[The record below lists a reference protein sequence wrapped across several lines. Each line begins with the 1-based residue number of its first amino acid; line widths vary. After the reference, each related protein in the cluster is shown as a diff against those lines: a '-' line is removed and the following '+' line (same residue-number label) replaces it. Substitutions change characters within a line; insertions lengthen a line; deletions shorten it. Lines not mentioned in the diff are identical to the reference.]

1 MKGGAL
7 PFALREVQRDFA
19 RPVLWVVL
27 AGIGVILA
35 LAGAFGTGGVMRPL
49 PLALY
54 WMITVTGGYALGAFT
69 SAVFRHAGQSWPRPV
84 RLAVTGL
91 VIGAL
96 ATAIIMAM
104 NIALF
109 GQIYGSMAE
118 VAGFAAL
125 VIAVASV
132 ITVLIDIAFAAIAP
146 PAPET
151 TPAPA
156 GPAIL
161 DRIPFE
167 RRGRLLALSV
177 EDHYV
182 RIRTTK
188 GEEMVLMRLGDA
200 MRETAPTPG
209 LQIHRSHWV
218 ATGAIASVRREG
230 SAGILTLTDGHE
242 VPVSRANLPKLRD
255 AGFL

>member
-1 MKGGAL
+1 M
-7 PFALREVQRDFA
+7 QRDLA
-19 RPVLWVVL
+19 RPVLWLVL

-35 LAGAFGTGGVMRPL
+35 LAGAFGTGGVMRPV
-49 PLALY
+49 PLTLY
-54 WMITVTGGYALGAFT
+54 WIATVIAGYALGAFT
-69 SAVFRHAGQSWPRPV
+69 SAFFRYAGGTWPRAV
-84 RLAVTGL
+84 RLALTGL
-91 VIGAL
+91 TIGAL
-96 ATAIIMAM
+96 AAALIMAM

-118 VAGFAAL
+118 GARFAAI

-132 ITVLIDIAFAAIAP
+132 ITVLLDIAFAASAP
-146 PAPET
+146 TAST
-151 TPAPA
+151 
-156 GPAIL
+156 GPSIL
-161 DRIPFE
+161 DRLPFE

-200 MRETAPTPG
+200 MRETAPVKG
-209 LQIHRSHWV
+209 LQVHRSHWV
-218 ATGAIASVRREG
+218 AQEAIAAVRRDG
-230 SAGILTLTDGHE
+230 SAGTLTLTDGHE
-242 VPVSRANLPKLRD
+242 VPVSRANLPKLRE